1 MSARRPRLVFTPEAQ
16 IDVRDVLAFTER
28 NWGKA
33 HREEYERL
41 IARTVDQ
48 ILRFPS
54 LGRLRPE
61 YGSTIRSLLAR
72 QHVIVYQTTDTEIII
87 VRVLHMRRE
96 APGEFEDGP
105 I

>member
-1 MSARRPRLVFTPEAQ
+1 
-16 IDVRDVLAFTER
+16 VLAYSEL

-33 HREEYERL
+33 QRGEYERL

-48 ILRFPS
+48 IVRFPS

-61 YGSTIRSLLAR
+61 YGPNIRGLLVR
-72 QHVIVYQTTDTEIII
+72 QHVILYQTTDAEITI

-96 APGEFEDGP
+96 ATGEFEDGP
-105 I
+105 N